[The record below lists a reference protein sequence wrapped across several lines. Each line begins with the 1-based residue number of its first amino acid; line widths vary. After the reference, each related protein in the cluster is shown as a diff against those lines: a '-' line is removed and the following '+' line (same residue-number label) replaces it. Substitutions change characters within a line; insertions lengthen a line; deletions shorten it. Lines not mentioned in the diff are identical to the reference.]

1 MSPTLTDLAFSN
13 GDLVVIQVSPGVY
26 DLSTVTDN
34 QAVEQGA
41 GLTLNLQLGFN
52 QYSPTEGWDVF
63 RWLKAN
69 ITSSDVAEICKQV
82 KRLMERIDFVVEATC
97 TYLGSQQE
105 GPTEETQMFNIK
117 LRTTFGTTEIPFALG
132 GAS

>member
-1 MSPTLTDLAFSN
+1 MIPTLTDLAFSN
-13 GDLVVIQVSPGVY
+13 GDLVEVQVSPGVY

-34 QAVEQGA
+34 QAVQQGA
-41 GLTLNLQLGFN
+41 GLTLNLQTGFN
-52 QYSPTEGWDVF
+52 QYSPTEGWNIF
-63 RWLKAN
+63 QYLNAN
-69 ITSSDVAEICKQV
+69 ISSTDVAEICKEV

-105 GPTEETQMFNIK
+105 GPTEETQMFSVKI
-117 LRTTFGTTEIPFALG
+117 RTTFGTTELPLALG